1 MATVIL
7 IGNEKGGAGK
17 TTMAI
22 HITTALLYLG
32 FKVSSID
39 LDIRQGSLSK
49 YLENRKHSIANLQL
63 KIPSPKFCKLEP
75 SRRLNTNEVYA
86 DEEKQLNKI
95 LAQEHPNSDFIVVD
109 TPGVNNPLSTL
120 AHSFADIIITPIN
133 DSFLDISVLADVDP
147 TDFNIIKPGV
157 YSQIIWEQKINRAK
171 RDGSHINW
179 IITRNRIHSLDSNNQ
194 RNIEKVIGALSK
206 RMGCKIAAGFGERV
220 IFKELFLKGLTLL
233 DLKEQPTT
241 IQFTPSHIAAKQ
253 ELISLLHIMNNES
266 ITSALAEKVL

>member
-17 TTMAI
+17 TTIAI
-22 HITTALLYLG
+22 HITAALLYLG

-49 YLENRKHSIANLQL
+49 YIENRNHSIKNLKL
-63 KIPSPKFCKLEP
+63 KIPSPKFCKIEP
-75 SRRLNTNEVYA
+75 SKKTHLNEAYLDEQNQLNT
-86 DEEKQLNKI
+86 I
-95 LAQEHPNSDFIVVD
+95 LAQEHPMSDFIVID

-147 TDFNIIKPGV
+147 SDLNIIKPGV

-179 IITRNRIHSLDSNNQ
+179 IITRNRLHSLDSNNQ
-194 RNIEKVIGALSK
+194 RNIEKVIVALSK

-233 DLKEQPTT
+233 DLKEQGAS

-253 ELISLLHIMNNES
+253 ELISLLHTMNNES
-266 ITSALAEKVL
+266 ITSALAAKVL